1 MGFYGNL
8 ANVARTTFSFDKT
21 YSTHFEMVLKE
32 ASDQVFVGRYVLLD
46 YDHEDDVNDDIYK
59 LTQLVQYLI
68 KTDLTFNWKKKKKI
82 DNKYRQAYTGE
93 EITLNNDTY
102 YILIGG
108 DSASL
113 QNPKLLKGTVEQTV
127 DLEESISDW
136 YNSHYYIDKKI
147 FSSVGRGW
155 DSTVWQK
162 TYKDNDL
169 AYVMIAELNGVVPT
183 VDILN
188 DPPVWLSGIEIPD
201 ENTNPDEYDKY
212 DYRIHHMVPYF
223 DEEDRT
229 NLHYNL
235 HVQSPWKFGIGD
247 ITGLP
252 ENKGDKV
259 SLHYTKSEKD
269 DYSYGIGKTGT
280 AVDTIKFDFALPSI
294 GNALN
299 NIKDLL
305 YGKDYYQGEQRDKPY
320 WEENINPIHQ
330 GETIDVDEN
339 TKIFYNG
346 ITYYPDLNPGAF
358 TSVAGALNTLY
369 TALGSNITDSY
380 IVKNGEKC
388 FPEGYIYYASYAQ
401 LIGLSDVDSNYV
413 STEGVDTNSDN
424 KYYWYQYNDID
435 NYDPKKKYRILEGYP
450 SYNKV
455 LLALG
460 QQTADALDLVSNLQ
474 NLANEKVGSPGS
486 LMFTDS
492 DYRTGGATLV
502 GDDAIIV
509 NEPTYS
515 TQRNYLPYPN
525 WSMTS
530 SNGGKIYGQIK
541 ENELTFTVTDKKTF
555 TVEGTATAYTEE
567 IIATN
572 VYLPQGTY
580 SFTGV
585 PEEAANISCYLMAI
599 KDDTDTRNDFRISS
613 GGKAEINIT
622 SDDFYFDV
630 VKICVDEGASFDV
643 AVEFTPMIKLA
654 TDTSTEYIPYQNEY
668 EINIE
673 HKKTELDKTNELYG
687 SSNLWTPL
695 IDDYGHV
702 IGINPVDLPNYY
714 SKILLRNESQSGKV
728 SEITLTPTK
737 DGDLLDLTQIDGMNF
752 RTEKED
758 NKTKILFRPTVD
770 VNYIESEPI
779 FQTEEPNINNE
790 SKWRRFPI
798 VSGIEF
804 SQELNSL
811 DVRARQ
817 IPFPVSHIS
826 IASRPTLTQE
836 AGNGQQ
842 VVTPIEFDWGST
854 TNPGLNGI
862 TGIYEPEYRAYTD
875 TASNTTLPT
884 RILTFSPADN
894 IIKLGIWQDG
904 SQIDPTNIA
913 DARRIIIGHGK
924 PANLHN
930 KNLIVGEVNNLINRQ
945 ESRIPNIITTTSE
958 DGKTSINKFK
968 TPQEIIEYS
977 DPITETINMT
987 SASDSNGIFST
998 LSLKLDKAGHVID
1011 MKEINVKL
1019 IWDSLV
1025 KGFLEPKAITP
1036 FTTYFYHN
1044 RPLEG
1049 KRDDKT
1055 AEEQSL
1061 IYNYGAYCVG
1071 DRIYLNEG
1079 ESIYNYMFIGIRT
1092 GILGNSPG
1100 GSGLSF
1106 QWIPSAVFQKSS
1118 GNTVRVTYSHVKDVY
1133 AVSLFW
1139 SKDSSGREYFEI
1151 VGNTCIYPSYNTND
1165 YRTADGHI
1173 GSSFQ
1178 MRSTAGVRQ
1187 YARSGVF
1194 YSKVAPDAN
1203 GKIANESENV
1213 RAESVFATVASDKF
1227 SNPQNWKRYSRSGS
1241 AGNYTYTKVM
1251 KDNNTQY
1258 TLKDYLGW
1266 RIENDGRTYHPWER
1280 RVESNGRISTSM
1292 YIDTQEDKEY
1302 YIRDMGANDGDGY
1315 WYDALGH
1322 TLAVSTA
1329 RWVGIRQFVG
1339 FGPSFAN
1346 SIGPVDDV
1354 DPFDGGEEGSDEES
1368 VNTSTSDSESTYYS
1382 DGSGSGE

>member
-46 YDHEDDVNDDIYK
+46 YDHEDDVNDDLYK

-68 KTDLTFNWKKKKKI
+68 KTDLTFNWDIIEKI

-113 QNPKLLKGTVEQTV
+113 QNPKLLKGAVEQTV
-127 DLEESISDW
+127 DLEEPISDW

-162 TYKDNDL
+162 TYKDDNL

-183 VDILN
+183 IDILN
-188 DPPVWLSGIEIPD
+188 DPPIWLSEIGSNNSD
-201 ENTNPDEYDKY
+201 LIDGEYTYRTTEKY
-212 DYRIHHMVPYF
+212 MAPYF
-223 DEEDRT
+223 DEEDKT
-229 NLHYNL
+229 NLYYRL

-269 DYSYGIGKTGT
+269 DYSYGVGKTGT

-294 GNALN
+294 GNALDE
-299 NIKDLL
+299 IKTLL
-305 YGKDYYQGEQRDKPY
+305 YGGGDTIIDPANQGT
-320 WEENINPIHQ
+320 ENDGIN
-330 GETIDVDEN
+330 D
-339 TKIFYNG
+339 

-380 IVKNGEKC
+380 IVKNGENC

-455 LLALG
+455 LLTLG
-460 QQTADALDLVSNLQ
+460 QQTADALDLVSDLQ
-474 NLANEKVGSPGS
+474 NLANEKVGPPGS

-492 DYRTGGATLV
+492 DYRAGGATLV

-515 TQRNYLPYPN
+515 SQRNYLPYPN
-525 WSMTS
+525 WSMTGD
-530 SNGGKIYGQIK
+530 NGGKIYGQIK
-541 ENELTFTVTDKKTF
+541 ENGLTFTITDKKTF
-555 TVEGTATAYTEE
+555 TVEGTATADTEE

-572 VYLPQGTY
+572 VYLPQGNY
-580 SFTGV
+580 LFTGAPKEV
-585 PEEAANISCYLMAI
+585 ANMGCRLIAI
-599 KDDTDTRNDFRISS
+599 KDDTDTRNDLEIS
-613 GGKAEINIT
+613 GGGEAEIKIS
-622 SDDFYFDV
+622 SDDFYFDI

-654 TDTSTEYIPYQNEY
+654 TDTNTEYVPYQNEY

-702 IGINPVDLPNYY
+702 TGINPVDLPNYY

-758 NKTKILFRPTVD
+758 DETKILFRPTVD
-770 VNYIESEPI
+770 VTSVTSDPI
-779 FQTEEPNINNE
+779 FQTEEANIGNE
-790 SKWRRFPI
+790 NQWRKFP
-798 VSGIEF
+798 VVTGVGF
-804 SQELNSL
+804 NKELNSL
-811 DVRARQ
+811 DVRRRE
-817 IPFPVSHIS
+817 IPFPLTHIS
-826 IASRPTLTQE
+826 IASRPTYTQE
-836 AGNGQQ
+836 DTI
-842 VVTPIEFDWGST
+842 TPIDFDWGSD
-854 TNPGLNGI
+854 TNPGLVGT
-862 TGIYEPEYRAYTD
+862 TGIYEPEYRAYSK
-875 TASNTTLPT
+875 TATSDKEPSK
-884 RILTFSPADN
+884 ILTFSPADD
-894 IIKLGIWQDG
+894 IIKLGIWQDA
-904 SQIDPTNIA
+904 SQVNPTSIA
-913 DARRIIIGHGK
+913 DARRIVIGHGR
-924 PANLHN
+924 PTNLRN
-930 KNLIVGEVNNLINRQ
+930 KNLIIGEVNNLISRQ
-945 ESRIPNIITTTSE
+945 ESRIPDIIT
-958 DGKTSINKFK
+958 KTPESGGEATIEKFK
-968 TPQEIIEYS
+968 TTKEIIQYS
-977 DPITETINMT
+977 DPITETVNLT
-987 SASDSNGIFST
+987 PADNADGIFST
-998 LSLKLDKAGHVID
+998 LSLQLDKAGHVIN

-1019 IWDSLV
+1019 VLNTLMKTLIT
-1025 KGFLEPKAITP
+1025 PKAISPWCTS
-1036 FTTYFYHN
+1036 FYHN
-1044 RPLEG
+1044 NCV
-1049 KRDDKT
+1049 DSII
-1055 AEEQSL
+1055 AEEAGLPEAQQTIPKYIRNNTS
-1061 IYNYGAYCVG
+1061 YGAFLIG

-1079 ESIYNYMFIGIRT
+1079 ESVKDYSYIAVRAGVNNDHPAGGGHIMRYFPSWMFHGSPQFEMNYHVGLGTYYITFTWGVESSRDKNGKNIEREYIEIIGNMGIYHVSDNDQLIDTTTFSVSGTNNTFTLGDMRGNLWVTAGQRDYAYKSDNNNSLFFKEDGANGTEYLHIKRFATVSQDTYPKAVAERWIMYERINGVFTKVTPTVTLWDYINWDKNHPWIRSGNSSTSYVQAPIWPGEAENTYHNKYKVLRNVRAAERAGRIGIRAIY
-1092 GILGNSPG
+1092 GIGPASDMVDDSSDPD
-1100 GSGLSF
+1100 F
-1106 QWIPSAVFQKSS
+1106 IPSSDDDSNLSS
-1118 GNTVRVTYSHVKDVY
+1118 TE
-1133 AVSLFW
+1133 
-1139 SKDSSGREYFEI
+1139 SSI
-1151 VGNTCIYPSYNTND
+1151 D
-1165 YRTADGHI
+1165 
-1173 GSSFQ
+1173 
-1178 MRSTAGVRQ
+1178 
-1187 YARSGVF
+1187 
-1194 YSKVAPDAN
+1194 
-1203 GKIANESENV
+1203 
-1213 RAESVFATVASDKF
+1213 
-1227 SNPQNWKRYSRSGS
+1227 
-1241 AGNYTYTKVM
+1241 
-1251 KDNNTQY
+1251 
-1258 TLKDYLGW
+1258 
-1266 RIENDGRTYHPWER
+1266 
-1280 RVESNGRISTSM
+1280 STSSSSEE
-1292 YIDTQEDKEY
+1292 T
-1302 YIRDMGANDGDGY
+1302 Y
-1315 WYDALGH
+1315 W
-1322 TLAVSTA
+1322 S
-1329 RWVGIRQFVG
+1329 
-1339 FGPSFAN
+1339 
-1346 SIGPVDDV
+1346 
-1354 DPFDGGEEGSDEES
+1354 
-1368 VNTSTSDSESTYYS
+1368 
-1382 DGSGSGE
+1382 GSGSGN